1 MNQSTDI
8 TADAQPFGSH
18 VLPLLAEPD
27 DYVACQWDLRDMH
40 EQRDYWLGLFRGHF
54 PTLLEEAVAEAV
66 DRGQDRADAEQRAAA
81 CRAAFEALLDDY
93 ARDPG
98 CAGRLDIISICIDRE
113 RVLRAGRF
121 DDPYRLA
128 KARENAAA
136 LAVLPALLAEL
147 DALDDQAHALR
158 LIEGVFAGNIF
169 DLGATQTAELF
180 RKESVDFHATRSRLA
195 PRPWLIDD
203 LDRWLERWRESRP
216 YNCALM
222 FVDNAGCDVVLGMIP
237 LARALLQRGSRVILT
252 SNPMP
257 SLNDITHAELA
268 TIIHDIAAWDE
279 PIAEALDDGRLLLV
293 PSGNGL
299 PLIDLRRVSPE
310 LVRAVHDHGPDLVV
324 LEGMGRGVESNLYV
338 PFRCDVV
345 KIAML
350 KDEGVAA
357 ALGGGLYDLVFRF
370 EPA

>member
-1 MNQSTDI
+1 MNRSTDI

-27 DYVACQWDLRDMH
+27 TYVACQWDLREMH
-40 EQRDYWLGLFRGHF
+40 DQRDYWLGL
-54 PTLLEEAVAEAV
+54 
-66 DRGQDRADAEQRAAA
+66 DRGEARADAEQRAAA

-93 ARDPG
+93 TSDPG

-113 RVLRAGRF
+113 RILRAGRF

-128 KARENAAA
+128 KARENATA

-147 DALDDQAHALR
+147 DQLDEQARAVR

-180 RKESVDFHATRSRLA
+180 RKDSVDFHATRARLA

-203 LDRWLERWRESRP
+203 LDRWLDRWHNGRP
-216 YNCALM
+216 HDCALL

-237 LARALLQRGSRVILT
+237 LARALLKRGSRVILT

-257 SLNDITHAELA
+257 SLNDITHAELV
-268 TIIHDIAAWDE
+268 TLIRDIAAWDQ
-279 PIAEALDDGRLLLV
+279 PIADALAEDRLLLV

-299 PLIDLRRVSPE
+299 PLIDLRCISPE
-310 LVRAVHDHGPDLVV
+310 LVHAVETHAPDLVV
-324 LEGMGRGVESNLYV
+324 LEGMGRGVESNLHV
-338 PFRCDVV
+338 PFRCDAIKV
-345 KIAML
+345 AML
-350 KDEGVAA
+350 KDEGVAS
-357 ALGGGLYDLVFRF
+357 ALGGALYDLVFRY
-370 EPA
+370 EQA